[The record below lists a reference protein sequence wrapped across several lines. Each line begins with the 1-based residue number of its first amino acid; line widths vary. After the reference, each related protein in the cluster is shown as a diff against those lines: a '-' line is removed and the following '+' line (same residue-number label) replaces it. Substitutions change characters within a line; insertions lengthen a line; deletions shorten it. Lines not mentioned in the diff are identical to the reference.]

1 MSKLFGGGK
10 VQTPTPPPPTP
21 MADDAAIAKAKKKTA
36 ARVRG
41 SSGRDSTI
49 LGEADRLGG

>member
-1 MSKLFGGGK
+1 MSKLFGGSPK
-10 VQTPTPPPPTP
+10 MPKPPEPTP
-21 MADDAAIAKAKKKTA
+21 MVDEEAIKRAKKKTA

-49 LGEADRLGG
+49 LGEAERLGG

>member
-1 MSKLFGGGK
+1 MSGLFSK
-10 VQTPTPPPPTP
+10 PKTPAPPAPTP
-21 MADDAAIAKAKKKTA
+21 MVDEQAVERAKKKTA

-49 LGEADRLGG
+49 LGDADRLGG